1 MNKND
6 LIVSVS
12 KKIDTGQKTVSD
24 IINTTID
31 TIKEALANGEDVK
44 LTGFMNFEI
53 KDVRE
58 REARNIRTGEPLII
72 PAHRIVKA
80 KLTKAVKDCLK

>member
-12 KKIDTGQKTVSD
+12 KKTDVNQKVVSD

-31 TIKEALANGEDVK
+31 TIKETLADGEEVK

-53 KDVRE
+53 KDVSE
-58 REARNIRTGEPLII
+58 REARNIRTGEPLIV
-72 PAHRIVKA
+72 PAHRTVKV
-80 KLTKAVKDCLK
+80 KLSKTVKDCLK